1 MKIVANNKIKSNF
14 HRRGREVIR
23 ANSKEL
29 AFLFWSIFIY
39 KSYFESNYLASL
51 KQNLAIIKL

>member
-1 MKIVANNKIKSNF
+1 MKIVANNKIKCNF

-29 AFLFWSIFIY
+29 AFLFELNFHVQMIVLVELFSFVKIELGHY
-39 KSYFESNYLASL
+39 
-51 KQNLAIIKL
+51 

>member
-29 AFLFWSIFIY
+29 AFLF
-39 KSYFESNYLASL
+39 
-51 KQNLAIIKL
+51 